1 MYAKFAVHFAIFYIY
16 FNRFYICF
24 IILLYIY
31 IRLFYIFQGFYM
43 SYRKGEIKP
52 LANIQKRDIYIQD
65 VHIVQI
71 GHTCPMFD
79 YIIL

>member
-1 MYAKFAVHFAIFYIY
+1 MLNLLY
-16 FNRFYICF
+16 
-24 IILLYIY
+24 ILLYFIY
-31 IRLFYIFQGFYM
+31 ILIDSIYVLLYYYTFLYDSQGFL
-43 SYRKGEIKP
+43 SILRKGEIVP